1 MSRRIELLR
10 LDYTFSVIIPIL
22 IAIYLNDLN
31 PFKHFD
37 IIIGFIFLA
46 ITGNTWNDVADMKDP
61 AEKETLERVKGYTPR
76 EIFTI
81 GLASFIFGITL
92 LLRTC
97 LKFPINGLFLTIII
111 GMVLLYVKWL
121 KPIPILN
128 QILLGASH
136 VFLPYLMI
144 KVDAE
149 ILAMSDLE
157 WFLMLTLLA
166 FAVTGQFVHEVI
178 DSDALTKYFNL
189 RQCQIIIWVSSAT
202 TLVLAILVSII
213 SKEYYF
219 FPFLFMPIGTMYTFR
234 HPTKSKKGVKDVGIL
249 IGNFLLLYF
258 ICLIT
263 IQMLEVI

>member
-1 MSRRIELLR
+1 MSRRIGLLR
-10 LDYTFSVIIPIL
+10 LDYVFSVIIPIL
-22 IAIYLNDLN
+22 IAIYLNSLN
-31 PFKHFD
+31 LFEHFD

-46 ITGNTWNDVADMKDP
+46 ITGNTWNDVVDMKDLS
-61 AEKETLERVKGYTPR
+61 EKETLERVEGYTPR

-81 GLASFIFGITL
+81 GLASFFFGITL

-97 LKFPINGLFLTIII
+97 LKFPINGLFLTLII

-128 QILLGASH
+128 QILLGISH

-144 KVDAE
+144 KVDAN
-149 ILAMSDLE
+149 LPLMSGLE
-157 WFLMLTLLA
+157 CFLMLTLLA

-178 DSDALTKYFNL
+178 DSDALTRYFSL
-189 RQCQIIIWVSSAT
+189 RQCQVIIWISSII
-202 TLVLAILVSII
+202 TLVLAICTFII
-213 SKEYYF
+213 SKQYYF
-219 FPFLFMPIGTMYTFR
+219 FPFVFMPIGTMYTFR
-234 HPTKSKKGVKDVGIL
+234 RPTKSNRGVKDVGIL

-263 IQMLEVI
+263 IQMVRVI

>member
-1 MSRRIELLR
+1 MSRRIDLLR
-10 LDYTFSVIIPIL
+10 LDYIFSVIIPIL
-22 IAIYLNDLN
+22 IAIYLNNLN
-31 PFKHFD
+31 PFEHFD

-61 AEKETLERVKGYTPR
+61 NEEETLKRVEGYTPR

-81 GLASFIFGITL
+81 GLASFFFGITL

-97 LKFPINGLFLTIII
+97 LKFPINGLFLILII

-144 KVDAE
+144 KVDANVPL
-149 ILAMSDLE
+149 ISDLE

-189 RQCQIIIWVSSAT
+189 LQCQIIIWIS
-202 TLVLAILVSII
+202 SII
-213 SKEYYF
+213 TLILAVCVIAISEEYYF
-219 FPFLFMPIGTMYTFR
+219 VPFLFMPIGTIYTFR
-234 HPTKSKKGVKDVGIL
+234 RPTKSNKGVKDVGIL

-263 IQMLEVI
+263 IQMVGLI